1 MAVKEI
7 SKMVKF
13 LKIDELAAMHDKQA
27 VRWILLREDINKKP
41 NVVKRIVMTDE
52 DLRRVPLQ
60 DDMLQEG
67 KVDVEKFLD
76 WWT

>member
-1 MAVKEI
+1 LDKL
-7 SKMVKF
+7 VKF

-27 VRWILLREDINKKP
+27 VRWILLREDINKKK
-41 NVVKRIVMTDE
+41 NSVKRMIMTDE
-52 DLRRVPLQ
+52 DLQQVPM
-60 DDMLQEG
+60 DDAVLEEG